1 MKIRIN
7 KKQLLD
13 GVKFDYSINANKPLR
28 YMKIRFYY
36 MEDTQVFVLI
46 DYNAMKLHI
55 VEDYSKF
62 RKKLNEI
69 IEDW

>member
-13 GVKFDYSINANKPLR
+13 GVKFDYIMANKPDVDK
-28 YMKIRFYY
+28 KIRFYY
-36 MEDTQVFVLI
+36 MENTFVLI
-46 DYNAMKLHI
+46 DYYNDMKLYTFN
-55 VEDYSKF
+55 DYESF
-62 RKKLNEI
+62 RKKVSAI